1 MKISFKK
8 KITQL
13 NGFLTEENQID
24 GVIEMILT
32 FTFTNILNVQKQ
44 K

>member
-8 KITQL
+8 KIKQL